1 MSWNLILD
9 IEKQIIN
16 HLQILQNNQQ
26 LSMLIQTD
34 PAHFSVFAV
43 VVLETFGK
51 STPLMLI
58 TQLTRT
64 RELLQQ
70 EQLSTVMG
78 LMNTPSVFLGYLSSI
93 IATSL
98 VSYTKDSML
107 KLVTLLNC
115 IFKVVLHISYLYHIS
130 SIVLISFTGYA
141 SAVTNIS
148 VIQLNSTSL
157 QLQFQPSY
165 ALDDTV
171 SVDYYIIEVTGVGN
185 YYMSIL
191 NSSSTV
197 VTVLMT
203 DPCTCYIISVTPH
216 NDVGLGEKIIET
228 DVIVFQGLS

>member
-9 IEKQIIN
+9 IEKQIT
-16 HLQILQNNQQ
+16 QILQNNQQ

-43 VVLETFGK
+43 VVLDTFGK

-64 RELLQQ
+64 RELFQQ
-70 EQLSTVMG
+70 DQLSTVMG

-130 SIVLISFTGYA
+130 GIVPAHLIHR
-141 SAVTNIS
+141 VCIS
-148 VIQLNSTSL
+148 CNKHISDST
-157 QLQFQPSY
+157 
-165 ALDDTV
+165 
-171 SVDYYIIEVTGVGN
+171 
-185 YYMSIL
+185 
-191 NSSSTV
+191 
-197 VTVLMT
+197 
-203 DPCTCYIISVTPH
+203 
-216 NDVGLGEKIIET
+216 
-228 DVIVFQGLS
+228 